1 MRNRAAV
8 RVVGP
13 LDWVGYPALLCALL
27 SVAFATVVRFPGGF
41 QLPEPIFPLLLA
53 FAWPL
58 IRPSMMGPVVLLAL
72 GLFEDLLLGTPM
84 GLWALTLLGVYAGI
98 LGTRHL
104 IVGQDF
110 RILFGWWAGAVAC
123 AYMTAYLVICLCD
136 GGAPSL
142 IDAAMQLGV
151 TLALFPFANNLVQ
164 RYDDGD
170 VRFR

>member
-1 MRNRAAV
+1 V

-13 LDWVGYPALLCALL
+13 LDWVGYPALACVAL
-27 SVAFATVVRFPGGF
+27 SVAFATVVRFIGF
-41 QLPEPIFPLLLA
+41 PPPEPIFPMMLA

-58 IRPSMMGPVVLLAL
+58 IRPSMVGPVTLLVL
-72 GLFEDLLLGTPM
+72 GLFEDLLFNTPM
-84 GLWALTLLGVYAGI
+84 GLWALVLLGVYAGI
-98 LGTRHL
+98 LATRHL
-104 IVGQDF
+104 IVGQDS
-110 RILFGWWAGAVAC
+110 RVLFGWWAGAVGA
-123 AYMTAYLVICLCD
+123 AYFAAYLVVWMSD

-142 IDAAMQLGV
+142 IDSTLQLLV

>member
-1 MRNRAAV
+1 VRNRAAV

-13 LDWVGYPALLCALL
+13 LDWVGFPALICALL

-41 QLPEPIFPLLLA
+41 QLPEPIFPMLLA

-58 IRPSMMGPVVLLAL
+58 IRPSMIGPVLLLAL
-72 GLFEDLLLGTPM
+72 GLFEDLLLGAPL

-98 LGTRHL
+98 LATRHL

-110 RILFGWWAGAVAC
+110 RVLFGWWAGAVSC
-123 AYMTAYLVICLCD
+123 AYAAAYLMICLID

-142 IDAAMQLGV
+142 IDAAMQLGG

-164 RYDDGD
+164 RFDDGD

>member
-1 MRNRAAV
+1 VRNRAAV

-13 LDWVGYPALLCALL
+13 LNWVGYPALICVAL
-27 SVAFATVVRFPGGF
+27 SIAFATVVRFPGGF
-41 QLPEPIFPLLLA
+41 MLPEPIFPMLLA

-58 IRPSMMGPVVLLAL
+58 IRPSMIGPLVLLVL
-72 GLFEDLLLGTPM
+72 GLFEDFLLNTPT
-84 GLWALTLLGVYAGI
+84 GLWALTFLGVYAAI

-110 RILFGWWAGAVAC
+110 RILFGWWAGLVSA
-123 AYMTAYLVICLCD
+123 AYLTAYLIICMSN
-136 GGAPSL
+136 GAAPSL
-142 IDAAMQLGV
+142 IDSALQLLV

-164 RYDDGD
+164 RFDDGD

>member
-1 MRNRAAV
+1 MRSRAAV

-13 LDWVGYPALLCALL
+13 LDWVGYPALACVAL
-27 SVAFATVVRFPGGF
+27 SVAFATVVRFIGF
-41 QLPEPIFPLLLA
+41 PPPEPIFPMMLA

-58 IRPSMMGPVVLLAL
+58 IRPSMIGPATLLVL
-72 GLFEDLLLGTPM
+72 GLFEDLLLHTPL
-84 GLWALTLLGVYAGI
+84 GLWALVLLGVYAGI
-98 LGTRHL
+98 LATRHL

-110 RILFGWWAGAVAC
+110 RVLFGWWVGAAST
-123 AYMTAYLVICLCD
+123 AYFAAYLVMSMNY
-136 GGAPSL
+136 GAPSL
-142 IDAAMQLGV
+142 IDSTLQLLV

>member
-1 MRNRAAV
+1 
-8 RVVGP
+8 VVGP
-13 LDWVGYPALLCALL
+13 LDWVGYPAVICALL
-27 SVAFATVVRFPGGF
+27 SVAFATVVRFPGGL

-58 IRPSMMGPVVLLAL
+58 IRPSMIGPATLLAL
-72 GLFEDLLLGTPM
+72 GLFEDLLLGTPL
-84 GLWALTLLGVYAGI
+84 GLWALTFLGVYGVIMA
-98 LGTRHL
+98 TRHL
-104 IVGQDF
+104 IVGQASHV
-110 RILFGWWAGAVAC
+110 LFGWWLGVVVS
-123 AYMTAYLVICLCD
+123 AYMAAYLVICMID

-151 TLALFPFANNLVQ
+151 TLALFPFANILVQ